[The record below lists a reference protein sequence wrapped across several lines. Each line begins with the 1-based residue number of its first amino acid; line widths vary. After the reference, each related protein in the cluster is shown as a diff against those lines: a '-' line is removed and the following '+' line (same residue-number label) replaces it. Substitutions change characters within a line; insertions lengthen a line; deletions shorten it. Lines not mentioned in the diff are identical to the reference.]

1 MGIVI
6 KGEIVEAEY
15 DEEMEPEAGAI
26 GTWFN
31 IHGIGKEDQETNV
44 KIVVTQEAQA
54 AANAWLTTPKTKK
67 AMSDSA
73 RSKPAKFFDP
83 LEGL

>member
-1 MGIVI
+1 
-6 KGEIVEAEY
+6 
-15 DEEMEPEAGAI
+15 
-26 GTWFN
+26 
-31 IHGIGKEDQETNV
+31 
-44 KIVVTQEAQA
+44 VVTQEAQA